1 MASLS
6 RGSGDRELDKICC
19 KQFDDFCRKYGDQSD
34 WEMLDPSKTFIPSFY
49 LRQRLPQRHF
59 RSEETHKKGAV
70 RCLRFTGRRPHLHSR
85 QCSLAKPLQFPIKGS
100 KRTVIQSLAAS
111 TKASS
116 NERLKFRVKKYS
128 PLSSALPKQMEAF
141 TSYSQERKRGKE
153 NLTKKS
159 SHSSKDMHAESNDQP
174 SAGNRHPFDER
185 SLVS

>member
-59 RSEETHKKGAV
+59 
-70 RCLRFTGRRPHLHSR
+70 R